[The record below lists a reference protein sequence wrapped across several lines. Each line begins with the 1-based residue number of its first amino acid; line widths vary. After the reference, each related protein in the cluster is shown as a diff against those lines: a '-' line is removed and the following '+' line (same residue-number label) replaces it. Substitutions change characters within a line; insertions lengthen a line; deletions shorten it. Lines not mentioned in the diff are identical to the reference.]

1 MARQQ
6 YYARYPERGESY
18 ARKVTEA
25 RTGKEVVTDGERCV
39 DRSDRVTEEVYQE
52 QMEDRAAATKR
63 VREGECEGGSSGTDE
78 DNQTNEN
85 NKTDEGN
92 KPGKC
97 SVRGTVRRI
106 GADQI
111 VDLEVR
117 CRNAIVHNL

>member
-25 RTGKEVVTDGERCV
+25 RTGREVVTGGGGGV
-39 DRSDRVTEEVYQE
+39 DRSDRATEEVYQE

-85 NKTDEGN
+85 SNIFLN

-106 GADQI
+106 GADQG
-111 VDLEVR
+111 VNLEVR